1 MNPQLNKIFS
11 KLAKAE
17 NKTEL
22 ASEKVELGIIDDIG
36 KLKKETQKFLS
47 DANKSEVAVK
57 KAVSQIK
64 DKSQFWL
71 NNKKFAAN
79 LEKRANGL
87 MDKYEKAAKELG
99 LDVKNSPA
107 SKEFNDIL
115 DLSDQINDNI
125 QSIVSEIKSIK

>member
-1 MNPQLNKIFS
+1 MNTHRAVRQY
-11 KLAKAE
+11 LAKE
-17 NKTEL
+17 EKKTEL
-22 ASEKVELGIIDDIG
+22 KSERVELGIIDDIE
-36 KLKKETQKFLS
+36 KLKKESQKFLS
-47 DANKSEVAVK
+47 DSNKSDAAVQ

-87 MDKYEKAAKELG
+87 FNKYEKAAKELG

-107 SKEFNDIL
+107 SKEYFDIL
-115 DLSDQINDNI
+115 DIGSQIDDNI
-125 QSIVSEIKSIK
+125 QNIVGAIKSIK

>member
-1 MNPQLNKIFS
+1 MNPQLNKVFS
-11 KLAKAE
+11 KLAKADK
-17 NKTEL
+17 KTEL

-36 KLKKETQKFLS
+36 KLKKETAKFLS

-57 KAVSQIK
+57 KAVTQIK

>member
-1 MNPQLNKIFS
+1 MNTHRAVRQY
-11 KLAKAE
+11 LAKE
-17 NKTEL
+17 EKKTEL
-22 ASEKVELGIIDDIG
+22 ASERVELGIIDDIE
-36 KLKKETQKFLS
+36 KLKKESQKFLS
-47 DANKSEVAVK
+47 DSNKSDAAVQ

-87 MDKYEKAAKELG
+87 FNKYEKAAKELG

-107 SKEFNDIL
+107 SKEYFDIL
-115 DLSDQINDNI
+115 DIGSQIDDNI
-125 QSIVSEIKSIK
+125 QNIVGAIKSIK

>member
-1 MNPQLNKIFS
+1 MNPQLNKVFS

-22 ASEKVELGIIDDIG
+22 ASEKVELGIIDDIAS
-36 KLKKETQKFLS
+36 LKKETLKDLAN
-47 DANKSEVAVK
+47 ANKAEVAVR
-57 KAVSQIK
+57 KAVSTVK

-79 LEKRANGL
+79 LEKRANAL
-87 MDKYEKAAKELG
+87 MNKYEKAGKELG
-99 LDVKNSPA
+99 LDVKNSDA
-107 SKEFNDIL
+107 AKEFYDIL

-125 QSIVSEIKSIK
+125 EMILTEIKSIK

>member
-1 MNPQLNKIFS
+1 MNPQLNKVFS

-17 NKTEL
+17 KTEL

>member
-1 MNPQLNKIFS
+1 MN
-11 KLAKAE
+11 
-17 NKTEL
+17 
-22 ASEKVELGIIDDIG
+22 
-36 KLKKETQKFLS
+36 
-47 DANKSEVAVK
+47 K
-57 KAVSQIK
+57 KAKVLLITPNLKGIGDGVNRIQPSLGLMLI
-64 DKSQFWL
+64 
-71 NNKKFAAN
+71 AAN

>member
-1 MNPQLNKIFS
+1 MNTHRAVRQY
-11 KLAKAE
+11 LAKAE
-17 NKTEL
+17 KTEL
-22 ASEKVELGIIDDIG
+22 KSERVELGIIDDIE
-36 KLKKETQKFLS
+36 KLKKESQKFLS
-47 DANKSEVAVK
+47 DSNKSDAAVQ

-87 MDKYEKAAKELG
+87 FNKYEKAAKELG

-107 SKEFNDIL
+107 SKEYFDIL
-115 DLSDQINDNI
+115 DIGSQIDDNI
-125 QSIVSEIKSIK
+125 QNIVGAIKSIK

>member
-17 NKTEL
+17 KTEL
-22 ASEKVELGIIDDIG
+22 KSEKVELGIIDDIG

-47 DANKSEVAVK
+47 DANKSEAAVK